1 MYFFIYIF
9 SAVLVYGNPICRK
22 HIKSVVH
29 CAISL
34 PLRRNDKRLNNVYI
48 AVKFGEELP
57 GVNIPVSV
65 KPRSAQILRQRFKL
79 VDVIRLR
86 FHQRVVVLRLC
97 RNKSVILRVLVR
109 VKKPVNKQSLYPVVT
124 GASRVRR
131 KIGSFRKIIYASN
144 NGFQSVELIFGK
156 LRRFVYKQN
165 IVFLPLVL
173 QNITVRCT
181 ISCNDNTLFSLVF
194 VEIECLV
201 SLFVFGNS
209 VQLLFKRRYVV
220 SLKLRKGSPNYKH
233 LYPRIVN
240 A

>member
-1 MYFFIYIF
+1 MQVLLHINPPGVPVRFRSRKIYSEVGEYLRNAATGVVSSAPHIRRRKINQRFRVVNAFKVFSRFRNYHIRLMYFFIYIF

-34 PLRRNDKRLNNVYI
+34 PLLRNDKRLYNVYI

-57 GVNIPVSV
+57 GVNIPVAV

-109 VKKPVNKQSLYPVVT
+109 VKKPVNKQSLYPVVA

-144 NGFQSVELIFGK
+144 NGFQSVELI
-156 LRRFVYKQN
+156 L
-165 IVFLPLVL
+165 
-173 QNITVRCT
+173 
-181 ISCNDNTLFSLVF
+181 
-194 VEIECLV
+194 
-201 SLFVFGNS
+201 
-209 VQLLFKRRYVV
+209 
-220 SLKLRKGSPNYKH
+220 
-233 LYPRIVN
+233 
-240 A
+240 